1 MIMVMMAII
10 MIKFMITTIETMK
23 KLMGKRGMMK
33 ITMRMAMKILTNKKG
48 GWICLMVWWTVPASW
63 LHCYN
68 ICFDRGDDDVENDR
82 DDVHIVKSAC
92 VGRSAFWSIT

>member
-1 MIMVMMAII
+1 MMEMA
-10 MIKFMITTIETMK
+10 MK
-23 KLMGKRGMMK
+23 ILTNKNGYVFWTVHSMMTK
-33 ITMRMAMKILTNKKG
+33 ITMMRMMMMAMKILTNKKR

-82 DDVHIVKSAC
+82 DDVHIVESAC